1 MKKLLFYIFFNIRIL
16 KINNLLIVIWFEFYK
31 GNCDIIFFVIGVRF
45 IDCYIFFEIFLVL
58 RYFIF
63 IFLKVIMEIYCN
75 F

>member
-1 MKKLLFYIFFNIRIL
+1 MKKLLFYIFFYIRIL
-16 KINNLLIVIWFEFYK
+16 KINNLLIVIWFEFY
-31 GNCDIIFFVIGVRF
+31 DIIFFVIGVRF

-63 IFLKVIMEIYCN
+63 IFLKVIREIDCN

>member
-63 IFLKVIMEIYCN
+63 IFLKVIREIDCN